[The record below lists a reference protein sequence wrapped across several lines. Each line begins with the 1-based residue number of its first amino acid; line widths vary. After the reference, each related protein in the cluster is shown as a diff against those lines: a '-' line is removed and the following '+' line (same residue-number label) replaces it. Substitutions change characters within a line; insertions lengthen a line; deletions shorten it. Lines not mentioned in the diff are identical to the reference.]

1 MSYNME
7 PGGMDTAAGPYAP
20 ADFVD
25 ANEIS
30 PAVFDIGGNGSA
42 TPYSNA
48 VNAIVTKNHDEIK
61 NKVVSAMNLAN
72 TWKRRLRDFMSKKN
86 NELLEFLARAVP
98 AHPVLGPAEL
108 LLRKFGNPQVTPTHA
123 SVRDMIIDISGASA
137 IEELNASL
145 LSVSGT
151 SPLKDYAAQTVVIY
165 DQYKEAG
172 DAVLKAQQS
181 LKCKLDKLDR
191 IQGKISVLFEI
202 EPNEKYEPLLKAN
215 EEYLQ
220 KIFDDSQIEED
231 YNAVIQAYRRFITLR
246 DVVTMSR
253 SAGLQ
258 EKEPLCSICLEES
271 VSYTLTPCGHTFCQV
286 CVRRQTNQC
295 FICRTNVKERVRLYF
310 S

>member
-1 MSYNME
+1 ME

-61 NKVVSAMNLAN
+61 NKAISTTNLAN
-72 TWKRRLRDFMSKKN
+72 TWKRRFRDFMSKKN
-86 NELLEFLARAVP
+86 NELLAFLTHTVP
-98 AHPVLGPAEL
+98 HHPVLGPAEL
-108 LLRKFGNPQVTPTHA
+108 LLRKFGNPQVSPTHV
-123 SVRDMIIDISGASA
+123 SVRDIIIDVSQCSV
-137 IEELNASL
+137 IEDLNTAL
-145 LSVSGT
+145 LSVCGT

-172 DAVLKAQQS
+172 DSALKAQHR

-191 IQGKISVLFEI
+191 IQGKMSVLFEI
-202 EPNEKYEPLLKAN
+202 DTNDKYEPLLKAN
-215 EEYLQ
+215 EEYLR

-231 YNAVIQAYRRFITLR
+231 YSAVIKAYRRFLTLR
-246 DVVTMSR
+246 EMVTMTR
-253 SAGLQ
+253 SMALQ
-258 EKEPLCSICLEES
+258 EKEPLCSICLEDS
-271 VSYTLTPCGHTFCQV
+271 VSYTLIPCGHTFCQT
-286 CVRRQTNQC
+286 CVRRQTNHC
-295 FICRTNVKERVRLYF
+295 FICRTHVKEKIKLYF